1 MSGDREWVQDSVEKS
16 VGRRFFLS
24 TVLGSVAASVSG
36 IGRIVTGDAA
46 SGDLLWG
53 FDTGSA
59 VHSPTVVNGTIY
71 VGADDRLYAVD
82 AEAGTAEW
90 QFQHVGLSEVTRR
103 YVTTTD
109 ASTVVDDVVYVAE
122 DVPDTNTRTYVY
134 AVDASTGIEQWR
146 FEADGGF
153 TTPTVADRTVYIG
166 NSGLGEGTLFAL
178 DGEDGTGQWQFAT
191 DGELVAPPVVA
202 DGMVYVGDLDGTVYA
217 IDADEGTERWSV
229 ALDGPQWCA
238 PTVDSETVYTA
249 VGGMMYAL
257 DTADGSTRWSFEVG
271 VPVRSSPTVADET
284 VYVGSGEDAPD
295 QEPTGS
301 AVYALDTR
309 EGTEQWS
316 FETAGSVT
324 SSPTVADE
332 TIYIGDTD
340 TNVYA
345 IAVTDGT
352 ERWSFTTGDS
362 VTSAPIVV
370 DGVLYVG
377 STDGKLY
384 ALQTGVDV
392 SSIDSRVRLG
402 TLNHHDDWFSAG
414 DSIEA
419 PIGLDRVRQQRGLS
433 SYGLTALFIGC
444 LFTTFLAL
452 SAGIRSQRQHKPSVA
467 PDTGVG
473 TLLSK
478 ERLGSGVP
486 LLITGMLISTV
497 GLVGILPTGEYSI
510 WWLPVTPLLY
520 HRLTGGF
527 SAAFGVAASVLLG
540 WVLQSIG
547 VVVDHRH
554 LTKLEGMSRISS
566 VYPSIEIAGTPSL
579 KFSIAAVFPIVSV
592 VLDVPWII
600 VTLFSPVFA
609 LSYVIHRESLVT
621 PNTGRL
627 MLAGLI
633 WRWLASSRAAVH
645 SLRAVFSTGSPDE
658 HTTAPSSASTVTFE
672 VIDSASGQPYSA
684 AEQIR
689 AVPAR
694 QRTVTDR
701 QGTVG
706 ALSLPSRIS
715 LREGWAK
722 AELHP
727 GRWEFVVRD
736 SRGTNAR
743 QKVTVDSKIEHITF
757 RIEPYTVS
765 IQVLGGLDGD
775 PVEDATVTVAPG
787 DVDYEQQVQTDLQGR
802 TQVDLPRSTATGSI
816 TATHDAYPA
825 TETRYQTEDI
835 REHEQFTIE
844 LTPEA
849 GWLEIEAVLGS
860 TPCPNIEI
868 QITPNS
874 AETKVRS
881 DERTLSTDSDGQC
894 ETELPVGRYE
904 VATQAQSDA
913 VETTDTVESTTVEAG
928 TTTSVTLQIGISFT
942 LSPGQRERLSILRD
956 RIDQLTTA
964 ADHDVAIQRYYG
976 TVLIALI
983 ELVETIESRPERVA
997 EEGIQPEEVAAALL
1011 AGIESGVEV
1020 ITTAM
1025 SHSRNSARFQA
1036 CSDLPSAEVSWDGT
1050 VSLDDFLSH
1059 VEHDASQEYHHLQ
1072 DRIAETNRFLNRQ
1085 WSEVTELR
1093 PASQPHTLIRE
1104 QSDEIE
1110 ADDEIV
1116 AVAQM
1121 YVYLCLLDAVESL
1134 FEHDALRTRLTRTTL
1149 DDT

>member
-1 MSGDREWVQDSVEKS
+1 MSGDQEWVRDSVEKS
-16 VGRRFFLS
+16 VGRRSFLS
-24 TVLGSVAASVSG
+24 TVLGGVAASASG

-46 SGDLLWG
+46 SGDLLWE

-59 VHSPTVVNGTIY
+59 VHSPTVVNGTVY

-82 AEAGTAEW
+82 AETGTAEW
-90 QFQHVGLSEVTRR
+90 QFQHAGDSEVIRR

-109 ASTVVDDVVYVAE
+109 ATTVVDDVVYVAE
-122 DVPDTNTRTYVY
+122 DVPDVNTRTYVY
-134 AVDASTGIEQWR
+134 AVDASAGIEQWR

-153 TTPTVADRTVYIG
+153 TTPTVAEGTVYIG
-166 NSGLGEGTLFAL
+166 NSGFGEGTLFAL

-191 DGELVAPPVVA
+191 DGGLVAPPVVA
-202 DGMVYVGDLDGTVYA
+202 DGTVYVGDLDGTVYA
-217 IDADEGTERWSV
+217 IDAEEGAERWSV
-229 ALDGPQWCA
+229 TLDGSQWCA

-257 DTADGSTRWSFEVG
+257 DTADGSTRWSFEIG
-271 VPVRSSPTVADET
+271 VPVHSSPTVADET
-284 VYVGSGEDAPD
+284 VYVGSGEDTPD

-345 IAVTDGT
+345 LAVTDGT
-352 ERWSFTTGDS
+352 ERWSFTTGGS

-384 ALQTGVDV
+384 ALQTGVDA

-566 VYPSIEIAGTPSL
+566 VYTPSL

-592 VLDVPWII
+592 VLDVAWII

-609 LSYVIHRESLVT
+609 FSYVIHRESLVT
-621 PNTGRL
+621 PNTGRSIWAEL
-627 MLAGLI
+627 V
-633 WRWLASSRAAVH
+633 WRWLASSRAAIH
-645 SLRAVFSTGSPDE
+645 SLRTVFSAGSPDE
-658 HTTAPSSASTVTFE
+658 HTTAPSSFSTVTFE

-684 AEQIR
+684 ADQIR
-689 AVPAR
+689 AVPDR
-694 QRTVTDR
+694 LTDR
-701 QGTVG
+701 PGAVG
-706 ALSLPSRIS
+706 ALSHTSRIS
-715 LREGWAK
+715 LSGGRGEYN
-722 AELHP
+722 LPP
-727 GRWEFVVRD
+727 GQWQFVVRD
-736 SRGTNAR
+736 SKGANAK
-743 QKVTVDSKIEHITF
+743 QKVTIDDETEHITF
-757 RIEPYTVS
+757 GIEPYTVPV
-765 IQVLGGLDGD
+765 QVLGGVGGD

-787 DVDYEQQVQTDLQGR
+787 DIDYEQQAQTDSQGR
-802 TQVDLPRSTATGSI
+802 TQVDLPRLTATGSI
-816 TATHDAYPA
+816 TATHDAYPS

-835 REHEQFTIE
+835 REHEQLTIE
-844 LTPEA
+844 LTPDI
-849 GWLEIEAVLGS
+849 GWVEIEAVLGS
-860 TPCPNIEI
+860 TPCPNIGI
-868 QITPNS
+868 LITPNS
-874 AETKVRS
+874 AETEVRS
-881 DERTLSTDSDGQC
+881 DEHTLTTDTDGKG
-894 ETELPVGRYE
+894 EIELPVGRYE
-904 VATQAQSDA
+904 VATQAQSD
-913 VETTDTVESTTVEAG
+913 VIEITDTVENITVEAG
-928 TTTSVTLQIGISFT
+928 MTTSVTLQLGICFT
-942 LSPGQRERLSILRD
+942 LSPEQRKRLSTARD
-956 RIDQLTTA
+956 RLNQLTA
-964 ADHDVAIQRYYG
+964 ASDHDVAIPRYYG
-976 TVLIALI
+976 TVITSLI
-983 ELVETIESRPERVA
+983 ELVETVEARPERVA
-997 EEGIQPEEVAAALL
+997 EEGIQPKEAAAALL
-1011 AGIESGVEV
+1011 AGIETGVDV
-1020 ITTAM
+1020 IATAM
-1025 SHSRNSARFQA
+1025 SHSRNVTRFQA
-1036 CSDLPSAEVSWDGT
+1036 CTGLPSADVSWDGKT
-1050 VSLDDFLSH
+1050 TLDTFLTH
-1059 VEHDASQEYHHLQ
+1059 VERGIPQEHQRLQ
-1072 DRIAETNRFLNRQ
+1072 DQIDETDIFLDRQ

-1093 PASQPHTLIRE
+1093 PASQPLSLIKERAT
-1104 QSDEIE
+1104 SID

-1116 AVAQM
+1116 AVAHI
-1121 YVYLCLLDAVESL
+1121 YVYLCLLDAIESL
-1134 FEHDALRTRLTRTTL
+1134 FEYDALRRRLGAR
-1149 DDT
+1149 DSGGHHSDS